1 MYLESKCESEH
12 MPSIVKSENM
22 CIMTMAMSLRNNIN
36 ENKHRKTNV
45 MLSCITRYRTSG
57 KSISLNSQYA
67 KDTVYHG
74 QNGGT

>member
-22 CIMTMAMSLRNNIN
+22 GIVTMAMSLIKNIN

-45 MLSCITRYRTSG
+45 LLSCITRNRTSG
-57 KSISLNSQYA
+57 KSKSLNPLY
-67 KDTVYHG
+67 V
-74 QNGGT
+74 